1 MILSYFSA
9 IEIRREP
16 ETLTELQ
23 LQKSQ
28 LSTNGGRFYKIYLPK
43 KIMLEPCKSK
53 LLNLH
58 FKIKLPEGIPGY
70 IGLLSIFLEQSLALK
85 NSRPITLETCSKTV
99 KIELINKHF
108 YCTTAINK
116 NEDIAR
122 IFLLHSRDEI
132 LVTRYKFLC

>member
-16 ETLTELQ
+16 EILTELQ

-28 LSTNGGRFYKIYLPK
+28 LSTNGGRFYKIYLPE

-58 FKIKLPEGIPGY
+58 FKIKLPEGIQGY
-70 IGLLSIFLEQSLALK
+70 IDLLPIFLERSLALK
-85 NSRPITLETCSKTV
+85 NSKPMILETCNKTV
-99 KIELINKHF
+99 KTELITKNVHF
-108 YCTTAINK
+108 TTTINK
-116 NEDIAR
+116 NEETAR
-122 IFLLHSRDEI
+122 LFLLHSLDEI